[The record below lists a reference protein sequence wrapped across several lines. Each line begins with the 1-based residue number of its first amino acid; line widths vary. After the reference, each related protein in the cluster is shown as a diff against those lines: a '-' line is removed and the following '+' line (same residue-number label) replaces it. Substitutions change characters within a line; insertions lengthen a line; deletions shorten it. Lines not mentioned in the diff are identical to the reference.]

1 MRKEKAAAAVLAAGM
16 ILASL
21 TGCGKSPKPSRAEQK
36 DEVKPAVLVDYS
48 LGLTDDGM
56 YRGIKALDYVTL
68 PKVYMAI
75 HAPLDEIAADNFYVS
90 GFMDYLK
97 LNAGE
102 AVQVSD
108 RAAQMG
114 DNVTVSYVGRVD
126 GVEFEGGT
134 VDNHYAT
141 LGMGDLIE
149 GFEEQVV
156 GHKPGDKFTVKITF
170 PEDYP
175 STTDEN
181 HQELELA
188 GKECVFDVTLNGV
201 ENIVLEDDKIA
212 EFFGD
217 DTLFDGTKV
226 DSVSKAQM
234 YYAERQEL
242 ENKQS
247 FVEDYLIENS
257 TVKELPDSVIGQQLK
272 IEKQYAEKQAA
283 DYGYDTAEDFLKEH
297 GYEDMDSYLEVC
309 REDATEATKRAL
321 ILQAVAEEQG
331 IKALDTSYQAYFG
344 GDPSMALD
352 TYGRGYTAQL
362 ALDYEVLN
370 TLQSHMIIEEPVLQ
384 ESPDAASSVA
394 VDMPP
399 LR

>member
-1 MRKEKAAAAVLAAGM
+1 M
-16 ILASL
+16 
-21 TGCGKSPKPSRAEQK
+21 
-36 DEVKPAVLVDYS
+36 
-48 LGLTDDGM
+48 
-56 YRGIKALDYVTL
+56 
-68 PKVYMAI
+68 
-75 HAPLDEIAADNFYVS
+75 
-90 GFMDYLK
+90 
-97 LNAGE
+97 
-102 AVQVSD
+102 
-108 RAAQMG
+108 
-114 DNVTVSYVGRVD
+114 
-126 GVEFEGGT
+126 
-134 VDNHYAT
+134 
-141 LGMGDLIE
+141 
-149 GFEEQVV
+149 
-156 GHKPGDKFTVKITF
+156 
-170 PEDYP
+170 
-175 STTDEN
+175 
-181 HQELELA
+181 
-188 GKECVFDVTLNGV
+188 
-201 ENIVLEDDKIA
+201 
-212 EFFGD
+212 
-217 DTLFDGTKV
+217 
-226 DSVSKAQM
+226 
-234 YYAERQEL
+234 
-242 ENKQS
+242 
-247 FVEDYLIENS
+247 
-257 TVKELPDSVIGQQLK
+257 KELPDSVIGQQLK